1 MDTLTAT
8 YFVAFIGGAAFS
20 ILSFLLASAGESGGD
35 HGDAGGHG
43 HLHGGHAHGGHAHA
57 GHAHAGHAHDGAGH
71 DHGDSGSRGGLLP
84 RALGP
89 LLNLNSLCALLL
101 VGGCVGFL
109 SRRFFGAGAI
119 VSALLSA
126 PAGLGAAYLV
136 GSFLRLLVKNSIEE
150 RPFLYE
156 GTVATVTAAIREDG
170 IGEIVYLKDGARTSL
185 PARADAP
192 IVAGI
197 EVIIVG
203 LERGV
208 ARVAPSQ
215 KVLGMKEEE

>member
-1 MDTLTAT
+1 MLPGVDTLTAA

-20 ILSFLLASAGESGGD
+20 ILSFLLASAGESGGE
-35 HGDAGGHG
+35 HGDAGA
-43 HLHGGHAHGGHAHA
+43 HAHGGHGLAH
-57 GHAHAGHAHDGAGH
+57 GDAHVHGHDGPGH
-71 DHGDSGSRGGLLP
+71 DHGDASARAGLVP

-89 LLNLNSLCALLL
+89 LLNLNALCAFML

-109 SRRFFGAGAI
+109 SRHFFGAG
-119 VSALLSA
+119 VLTSALLAA
-126 PAGLGAAYLV
+126 PVGLGAAYLV
-136 GSFLRLLVKNSIEE
+136 GSFLRLLVKHSIEE
-150 RPFLYE
+150 RPFDYE
-156 GTVATVTAAIREDG
+156 GTVATVTAAIRDDG
-170 IGEIVYLKDGARTSL
+170 VGEIVYLKDGARTSL

-192 IVAGI
+192 IVAGT

-215 KVLGMKEEE
+215 KLLGMKEEE